1 MFVCLLMLHHHLHT
15 HTSRLM
21 SPFLF
26 YRSIIYMWM
35 VAIVLLD
42 TFVQSRTMG
51 MRDDHVTGRIVT
63 IKFSRGGSAENGR
76 NLPPDVVRSERE

>member
-1 MFVCLLMLHHHLHT
+1 
-15 HTSRLM
+15 
-21 SPFLF
+21 
-26 YRSIIYMWM
+26 MWM

-63 IKFSRGGSAENGR
+63 IEFSLAGD
-76 NLPPDVVRSERE
+76 PPKVGVTCRPMSYAPNVSKL